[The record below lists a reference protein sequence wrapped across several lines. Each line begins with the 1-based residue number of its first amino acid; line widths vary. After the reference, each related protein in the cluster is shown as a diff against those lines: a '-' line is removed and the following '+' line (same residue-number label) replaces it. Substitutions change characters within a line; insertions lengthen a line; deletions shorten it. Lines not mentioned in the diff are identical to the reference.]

1 MLIWPA
7 TRFVAGENA
16 EGAYE
21 RIERLNDIGATGL
34 IDELGEHVQD
44 REEAEEVCE
53 TYLEVLAEID
63 ERGLDGCISVKP
75 THLGLE
81 VDEGLCRDN
90 LLRLAEEADE
100 RGLFVWVDMESSR
113 HTEETIELYLDMLE
127 VTDRAG
133 ICLQCYLRRTGEDM
147 DRIIEAGGMVR
158 LVKGAY
164 DEPADTAFQGKE
176 QVNRSYRELMAE
188 LFEREARF
196 AVATHDADLVDRA
209 RELHEEH
216 DPEQFEF
223 QFLMGLR
230 DGMKRELVDEGY
242 GVAEYIPYGG
252 DWMAYYWRRVM
263 ERKQNLFFAIR
274 SLFSLGRDRI

>member
-7 TRFVAGENA
+7 TRFVAGETV
-16 EGAYE
+16 EGAYD
-21 RIERLNDIGATGL
+21 RVERLNEVGVSGL
-34 IDELGEHVQD
+34 IDELGEHVHD
-44 REEAEEVCE
+44 REEAEAVCA
-53 TYLEVLAEID
+53 TYLDVLEGID

-81 VDEGLCRDN
+81 VDEDLCRDN

-100 RGLFVWVDMESSR
+100 RGLFVWVDMESSD
-113 HTEETIELYLDMLE
+113 HTDETIELYLDMLE

-133 ICLQCYLRRTGEDM
+133 ICLQCYLRRTGEDIRRVV
-147 DRIIEAGGMVR
+147 DAGGMVR

-164 DEPADTAFQGKE
+164 DEPADIAFQGKE
-176 QVNRSYRELMAE
+176 EVDRSYRELLQE

-209 RELHEEH
+209 RELHGEH

-230 DGMKRELVDEGY
+230 DGMKKELAAEGY
-242 GVAEYIPYGG
+242 DVAEYIPYGD
-252 DWMAYYWRRVM
+252 DWMAYYWRRAM
-263 ERKQNLFFAIR
+263 ERKQNLLFAIR

>member
-7 TRFVAGENA
+7 TRFVAGETV
-16 EGAYE
+16 EGSYD
-21 RIERLNDIGATGL
+21 RIERLNAVGVTGL
-34 IDELGEHVQD
+34 IDELGEHVHD
-44 REEAEEVCE
+44 REAAEAVCE
-53 TYLEVLAEID
+53 TYMEVLEDID
-63 ERGLDGCISVKP
+63 NRDLDGCISVKP

-81 VDEGLCRDN
+81 VSEELCRDH
-90 LLRLAEEADE
+90 LLRLAERAEE
-100 RGLFVWVDMESSR
+100 FGLFVWVDMESSE
-113 HTEETIELYLDMLE
+113 HTDETIELYLDMLE

-133 ICLQCYLRRTGEDM
+133 ICLQCYLHRTEEDM
-147 DRIIEAGGMVR
+147 DRIIDAGGMVR

-164 DEPADTAFQGKE
+164 DEPEDIAFQTKE
-176 QVNRSYRELMAE
+176 EVNRSYRELMAE
-188 LFEREARF
+188 LFEQEARF

-209 RELHEEH
+209 RELHTQH

-230 DGMKRELVDEGY
+230 DGMKKELAADGY
-242 GVAEYIPYGG
+242 DVAEYIPYGD

-263 ERKQNLFFAIR
+263 ERKQNLVFAIR